1 MYWSRLPWTLYP
13 VSKMMNNENLLAE
26 VKKGLCISG
35 EYTDATLM
43 AKVLAVKGLILNA
56 GVNEPN
62 FETEL
67 GLATLTV
74 GVNDLWNLSP
84 GEVKFSPA
92 FSILLTQ
99 LQAMSLP

>member
-1 MYWSRLPWTLYP
+1 
-13 VSKMMNNENLLAE
+13 MMSNENMLVE

-35 EYTDATLM
+35 EYTDDTLM
-43 AKVLAVKGLILNA
+43 AKTLAVKGFILNA
-56 GVNEPN
+56 GVTSANL
-62 FETEL
+62 ETEL

-74 GVNDLWNLSP
+74 GVNDLWNLNP

-99 LQAMSLP
+99 LQAMSLS

>member
-1 MYWSRLPWTLYP
+1 
-13 VSKMMNNENLLAE
+13 MMSNENMLVE

-43 AKVLAVKGLILNA
+43 AKTLAVKGFMLNA
-56 GVNEPN
+56 GITETNL
-62 FETEL
+62 ETEL
-67 GLATLTV
+67 GIATLTV

-84 GEVKFSPA
+84 GEVKFSLA

-99 LQAMSLP
+99 LQAISLP